1 MKIRSFSVLFD
12 MCLDFIRGLADLK
25 EPVIDKSKLLWV
37 TFSTSQGP
45 KNRHMRT
52 WQGISNCQ
60 CARFYL
66 ISNKSHWTLKKKT
79 DFFLVITTCKLLCLL
94 WFPHILR
101 IGSMTL
107 LLFNRHYIKQRAM
120 VTEAI
125 KADPEI
131 SKVSNLFSIGF
142 EMMLKVLFINIH

>member
-1 MKIRSFSVLFD
+1 
-12 MCLDFIRGLADLK
+12 
-25 EPVIDKSKLLWV
+25 
-37 TFSTSQGP
+37 
-45 KNRHMRT
+45 
-52 WQGISNCQ
+52 
-60 CARFYL
+60 
-66 ISNKSHWTLKKKT
+66 
-79 DFFLVITTCKLLCLL
+79 
-94 WFPHILR
+94 
-101 IGSMTL
+101 MTL